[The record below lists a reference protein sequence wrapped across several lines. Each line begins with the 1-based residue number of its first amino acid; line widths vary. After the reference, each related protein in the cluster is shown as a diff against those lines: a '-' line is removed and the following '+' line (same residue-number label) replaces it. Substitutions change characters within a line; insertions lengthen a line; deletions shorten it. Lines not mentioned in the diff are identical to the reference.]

1 MLIRAVVHCGSS
13 DFFPSIAVGGVSF
26 LVQTKL
32 SDRFST
38 ANGDGRQK
46 TVSVGLPSTVNQ
58 CQPAMCC
65 QPSIDSPDII
75 DLNKV
80 HPNYSN

>member
-32 SDRFST
+32 PDRFST
-38 ANGDGRQK
+38 AKGDGRQK
-46 TVSVGLPSTVNQ
+46 TFSGGWPAVDRQPVSTCGVLSTILERNRTG
-58 CQPAMCC
+58 AA
-65 QPSIDSPDII
+65 
-75 DLNKV
+75 
-80 HPNYSN
+80 